1 MARMKVTVKGL
12 DSYEKMLNSL
22 GANASGAMSMAL
34 YDGAKAMADEV
45 RKRIQGLPAVPDFEN
60 LKAYGTGQKN
70 RLSEKQKAGLLDG
83 LGIAGFDKTV
93 RMYVDTV
100 IGFNGYNDV
109 KTNKYPDGQP
119 NQMVARIYESGTS
132 YSQKTPFMRP
142 AKNSG
147 KPKAEAKMKE
157 TIENWVEKVKSET
170 GNG

>member
-70 RLSEKQKAGLLDG
+70 RLSEKQKAGLLAG
-83 LGIAGFDKTV
+83 LGIANFEKATSEV
-93 RMYVDTV
+93 NTV

-109 KTNKYPDGQP
+109 KTNKYPEGQP

-157 TIENWVEKVKSET
+157 AIENWVEKVKSET